1 MKNKI
6 YVIISAILMSLA
18 FFLDYETIYNNI
30 SKVWDPFVIG
40 LLPVTLITIM
50 LIYFLN
56 KIKPRKLHYTK
67 IILCLLFSFFMVFGN
82 SFMKTNSWD
91 LVLGNWIMVLISVL
105 AFLGY
110 YVLFKN
116 LFYILDSYMEKKIK
130 DKEIKSKRFGKILTY
145 FDEHPFVFSL
155 AVMLVFWL
163 IYMIA
168 FYPIILSPDPSFQI
182 KQFFNVHTKYADYV
196 LRPVE
201 DVYMTNHHPVMH
213 TLLLGGAIKLG
224 RLFGSD
230 NLGLFIYSIMQ
241 TLVLASALACT
252 IKFLKKCGVK
262 TKGRLILLGIYALVP
277 MFAFYAMSGVKDTL
291 YTSFIIFYVLF
302 MLNFIMYKRKEKL
315 TILEV
320 ILATLNLILVMLFRN
335 NGLYVVILSFPL
347 LFFISKT
354 NLFRLIL
361 IFVISVGFY
370 YCYSNVILPSFG
382 IADGSIRE
390 ALSIPFQQTAR
401 YVKEHEEDL
410 SNNDKKVIDKILG
423 YDDLAER
430 YDPTIADPVK
440 NNYNKY
446 ATSDDLKEYFKV
458 WFDGLLKHP
467 GTYVEATMNNTY
479 GYFYPNDTNWY
490 IYSKYDDRITEDN
503 LVDYHYN
510 GLKPLRN
517 VLTGYGVAF
526 PYIPIIGL
534 ISNIGFS
541 AWIMFIMCA
550 YLIER
555 KKKKYIIA
563 LMPLLVS
570 LLICVASPVTTYF
583 RYAMP
588 YVFIMPML
596 VIWFLYLLKGSVKDE
611 EK

>member
-1 MKNKI
+1 
-6 YVIISAILMSLA
+6 
-18 FFLDYETIYNNI
+18 
-30 SKVWDPFVIG
+30 
-40 LLPVTLITIM
+40 
-50 LIYFLN
+50 
-56 KIKPRKLHYTK
+56 
-67 IILCLLFSFFMVFGN
+67 
-82 SFMKTNSWD
+82 
-91 LVLGNWIMVLISVL
+91 
-105 AFLGY
+105 
-110 YVLFKN
+110 
-116 LFYILDSYMEKKIK
+116 
-130 DKEIKSKRFGKILTY
+130 
-145 FDEHPFVFSL
+145 
-155 AVMLVFWL
+155 
-163 IYMIA
+163 
-168 FYPIILSPDPSFQI
+168 
-182 KQFFNVHTKYADYV
+182 
-196 LRPVE
+196 
-201 DVYMTNHHPVMH
+201 
-213 TLLLGGAIKLG
+213 
-224 RLFGSD
+224 
-230 NLGLFIYSIMQ
+230 
-241 TLVLASALACT
+241 
-252 IKFLKKCGVK
+252 
-262 TKGRLILLGIYALVP
+262 